1 MQEDRLR
8 SFTDGALIEKV
19 EDLPLAFPDPAG
31 PALTSRSARAPELI
45 RRAKEE
51 GCEAEMGAASP
62 SSIAFSSTEVLL
74 DAPLE
79 RLPWRARAK
88 AFA

>member
-1 MQEDRLR
+1 MQEDKPCP
-8 SFTDGALIEKV
+8 FTDGALVEMV
-19 EDLPLAFPDPAG
+19 EDLPLAFPD

-45 RRAKEE
+45 RRAKGECGE
-51 GCEAEMGAASP
+51 VEKGAASP

-79 RLPWRARAK
+79 RLP
-88 AFA
+88 